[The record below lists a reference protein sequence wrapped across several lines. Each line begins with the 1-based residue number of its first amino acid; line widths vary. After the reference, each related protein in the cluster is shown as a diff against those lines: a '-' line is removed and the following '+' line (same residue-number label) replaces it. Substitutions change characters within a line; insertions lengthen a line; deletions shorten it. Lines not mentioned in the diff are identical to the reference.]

1 MPQCGWILLLH
12 DPSMERNVWSVVPHL
27 LSPLFPLPS
36 MTLLQTLSSA
46 PDWASSE
53 VPTSENTG
61 RACVPW
67 AGESAKLSKYGGYIC
82 LIHMQ
87 AISLGILTSVPIL

>member
-1 MPQCGWILLLH
+1 MPQWGWILLLH
-12 DPSMERNVWSVVPHL
+12 DPSIERNVWSVVLHL
-27 LSPLFPLPS
+27 LSRPPSLPS

-67 AGESAKLSKYGGYIC
+67 AGESANLGKVGGYI
-82 LIHMQ
+82 
-87 AISLGILTSVPIL
+87 SLSYG